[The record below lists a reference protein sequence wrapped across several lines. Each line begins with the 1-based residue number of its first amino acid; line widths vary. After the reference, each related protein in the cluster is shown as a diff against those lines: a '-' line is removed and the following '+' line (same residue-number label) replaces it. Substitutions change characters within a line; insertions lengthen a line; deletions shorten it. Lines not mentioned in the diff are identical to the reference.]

1 MKKLISILIILS
13 MIMSL
18 SLPAFSAEKTDGKK
32 ILVDIAD
39 DIYLIMKK
47 VEDKCKAIIYTPKF
61 KSQIGL
67 LHLLQ

>member
-39 DIYLIMKK
+39 DIYLIIK
-47 VEDKCKAIIYTPKF
+47 
-61 KSQIGL
+61 
-67 LHLLQ
+67 